1 MKSALNALRD
11 PSKVPRAQNAK
22 SPLPGGQA
30 RRNKLLVSWGPLVI
44 AAPLAGSFAPLRCAA
59 PCQSQA
65 RATSPPSRYPH
76 LSQAAFAP
84 FRSVAL
90 SIFGRPSFTPCAT
103 ARSALIRPLAPA
115 QLGQMQDRR
124 KSSKCD
130 ALHALGPCSQGSH
143 CAPMRIARRSR
154 NNKNATHVA
163 INGATSESGKRHEP
177 VAQVRRS
184 GDCLRLHHS
193 NHRIDVC
200 GFEPEL
206 LFAVDLSLRKL
217 RQVFGKALFERL
229 P

>member
-1 MKSALNALRD
+1 D
-11 PSKVPRAQNAK
+11 RA
-22 SPLPGGQA
+22 SC
-30 RRNKLLVSWGPLVI
+30 SSVI
-44 AAPLAGSFAPLRCAA
+44 ALTPPECSNFISRGTSIAQTFKYAAGDSRRTRLNTSRPCCCQSSARSSRCAA
-59 PCQSQA
+59 PCQSQS

-103 ARSALIRPLAPA
+103 ARSALIRQLAPA

-143 CAPMRIARRSR
+143 CAPMRISRRSR
-154 NNKNATHVA
+154 NNKNDTHVA

-206 LFAVDLSLRKL
+206 LFAVDLSLCKL
-217 RQVFGKALFERL
+217 RQVFGKALFE
-229 P
+229 